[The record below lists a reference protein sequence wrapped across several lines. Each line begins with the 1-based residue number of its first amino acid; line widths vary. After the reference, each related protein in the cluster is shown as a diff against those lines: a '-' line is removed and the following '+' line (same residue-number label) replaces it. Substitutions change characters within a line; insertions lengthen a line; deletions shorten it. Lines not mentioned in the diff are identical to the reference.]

1 MFDDDYP
8 NNFNYYEH
16 FLSDNLDDNNNIEEN
31 KEELEFDEQNYNAN
45 NVVNNTKKIMDNF

>member
-8 NNFNYYEH
+8 NNFNYNEH

-45 NVVNNTKKIMDNF
+45 NVINNMKKIMDNF